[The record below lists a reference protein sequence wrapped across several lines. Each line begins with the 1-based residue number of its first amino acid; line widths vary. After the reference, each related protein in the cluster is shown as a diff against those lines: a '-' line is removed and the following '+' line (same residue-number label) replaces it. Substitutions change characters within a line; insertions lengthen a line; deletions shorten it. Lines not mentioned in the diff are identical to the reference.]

1 MRWKEFLLG
10 AASSLVV
17 TIVAGL
23 ILYNLEKP
31 KEKKE
36 VLAYVLDEPTKFDTE
51 KTEIVLD
58 ALHVANLGNEAAK
71 DVRITLEFQTEAIID
86 KKIVFSSGDPEGFKL
101 VGDTR
106 KLLNILVPSLLPGEQ
121 IHISLF
127 LAATNTLPPI
137 VAVRSQ
143 DTLGIQLVSLVQPVN
158 EKSKIQKGLEF
169 LAPIPI
175 VLLVTIIMLAI
186 VKKYVPRGSGLNN
199 VGFVLLHQGK
209 IDTAEKLL
217 SNAIQTGT
225 DAPHSISNYAL
236 CLAAKK
242 DYQEANDYLDAA
254 DFYSIRPH
262 EKAVVKL
269 NRCIMALWR
278 NDNPTAYKYLRD
290 ALKLSPREIKSYC
303 SYSKLFFE
311 ASKSDSEIKRILS
324 GDKNLPNT

>member
-10 AASSLVV
+10 AVSSIVV

-31 KEKKE
+31 KEKKD
-36 VLAYVLDEPTKFDTE
+36 VLAYVLDEPTKFNTE

-58 ALHVANLGNEAAK
+58 ALHVANLGNDAAK

-86 KKIVFSSGDPEGFKL
+86 KKIVLSSGDPEGFKI
-101 VGDTR
+101 VNDSS
-106 KLLNILVPSLLPGEQ
+106 KLLNILVPSLLPSEQ

-127 LAATNTLPPI
+127 LAPTNTLPPI

-143 DTLGIQLVSLVQPVN
+143 DILGTQQVSLVQAVN
-158 EKSKIQKGLEF
+158 EKSKIQKGLEA
-169 LAPIPI
+169 LVPIPI
-175 VLLVTIIMLAI
+175 ILLVTIIVLSI
-186 VKKYVPRGSGLNN
+186 VRKYAPRGSGLNN

-217 SNAIQTGT
+217 SNAIQTGA
-225 DAPHSISNYAL
+225 DAPYSISNYAL

-242 DYQEANDYLDAA
+242 DYQEADDYLNAA
-254 DFYSIRPH
+254 DFYSVRAQ

-278 NDNPTAYKYLRD
+278 NDNPTAYNHLRD

-303 SYSKLFFE
+303 AYSKLFFE

-324 GDKNLPNT
+324 GNKNLPNT